1 VNNSPLGNTGANEG
15 GSLAFGMEHGWN
27 RVPATLAN
35 DDNDLALAVLIAGE
49 AAVDTIFL
57 EVGGFDVAAIDFR
70 FLAFTADNAA
80 FHLFRHRFAQLVQQA
95 ELKRADLTYEDL
107 AERLKKHGFKET
119 KASIANKLARAT
131 MPAAFFLACLA
142 ALELEGVALEE
153 I

>member
-1 VNNSPLGNTGANEG
+1 
-15 GSLAFGMEHGWN
+15 M
-27 RVPATLAN
+27 
-35 DDNDLALAVLIAGE
+35 ALAKTETEWAE
-49 AAVDTIFL
+49 RAA
-57 EVGGFDVAAIDFR
+57 
-70 FLAFTADNAA
+70 
-80 FHLFRHRFAQLVQQA
+80 RHIKA

-142 ALELEGVALEE
+142 ALELEGVALDE